1 MRVKILL
8 GLMAVLPVVAGAQIT
23 IPAVQSRAVSF
34 AFEDVDWGVPP
45 TRIPRDEAYH
55 APTPSTIPGARVI
68 RTLDLKALLESDR
81 RVVVVDVV
89 PGPGRRSVPGAWAFP
104 GFGEGSFSPDARY
117 FYAKALEIVTAGDK
131 SSPLVFLC
139 VSSECW
145 LSYNAAL
152 HAIELGYRDVIWFR
166 GGSEAW
172 RAASLPMA
180 VPLGAE

>member
-1 MRVKILL
+1 MNTNAIL
-8 GLMAVLPVVAGAQIT
+8 GLTVFLPAVAGAQIGL
-23 IPAVQSRAVSF
+23 PAVQPRSVSF

-45 TRIPRDEAYH
+45 TRVPRDEAYH

-68 RTLDLKALLESDR
+68 RTLDLKALLDSDR
-81 RVVVVDVV
+81 RVVVVDVI
-89 PGPGRRSVPGAWAFP
+89 GGAGRRTVPGAWGFP
-104 GFGEGSFSPDARY
+104 GFGAGSFSPDDRY
-117 FYAKALEIVTAGDK
+117 YYALALEIVTSGDK
-131 SSPLVFLC
+131 NRPLVFLC

-152 HAIELGYRDVIWFR
+152 HAVEFGYRDVIWFR

-180 VPLGAE
+180 APLGAE